1 MGCSASEDT
10 TPELDFNGAIGD
22 PDEIRERFIAAGQGH
37 VFNSWDDMDEDEK
50 STLIRECT

>member
-37 VFNSWDDMDEDEK
+37 VFNAWDDMDEDEK